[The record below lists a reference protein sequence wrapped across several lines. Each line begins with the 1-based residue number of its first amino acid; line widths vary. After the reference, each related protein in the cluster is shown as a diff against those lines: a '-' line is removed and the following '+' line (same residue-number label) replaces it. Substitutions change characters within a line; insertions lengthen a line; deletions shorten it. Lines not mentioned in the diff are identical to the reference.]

1 MKRSLLSLLLGLTVF
16 SPALYAD
23 VDNEQRE
30 LALVVAQLDTL
41 DYLIT
46 RAEREAD
53 YRTQRQFDYDALR
66 LDIRTLQAGID
77 AYLHPVRAEPKPVV
91 PLGGDYLSEPAHE

>member
-1 MKRSLLSLLLGLTVF
+1 MKWPLLFCLSVL
-16 SPALYAD
+16 SPNLYAD
-23 VDNEQRE
+23 VDTEQRE
-30 LALVVAQLDTL
+30 LALVSSQLNTL

-53 YRTQRQFDYDALR
+53 YRAARQFDYDALR

-77 AYLHPVRAEPKPVV
+77 TYLRPERSAPKPVT
-91 PLGGDYLSEPAHE
+91 PLGGDYLSRAPHE